1 MTWIGA
7 ALCGTARARQYG
19 NMSKARILVADD
31 DVALL
36 DVISEVLE
44 QRGAQVMRARSGAEL
59 IESIGEQGPF
69 DLVITDVSMPWMS
82 GLQAMHSARTAGMST
97 PVIVITALNDEQL
110 AAQVQLLG
118 HDAVLL
124 RKPFTID
131 TLWTTAAELLTARP
145 RHQPDHA

>member
-1 MTWIGA
+1 
-7 ALCGTARARQYG
+7 
-19 NMSKARILVADD
+19 MSSVRILVADD

-36 DVISEVLE
+36 DVIAEVLE

-59 IESIGEQGPF
+59 IESIGDAGPF

-97 PVIVITALNDEQL
+97 PVIVMTALRDEHL
-110 AAQVQLLG
+110 DAQVQLLG

-124 RKPFTID
+124 RKPFTLN
-131 TLWTTAAELLTARP
+131 TLCTTAAELLTARS
-145 RHQPDHA
+145 RAQPDHA

>member
-1 MTWIGA
+1 MAETSA
-7 ALCGTARARQYG
+7 RGTARARQYG
-19 NMSKARILVADD
+19 NMPKARILVADD
-31 DVALL
+31 DVVLL

-59 IESIGEQGPF
+59 IESIGEEGPF

-97 PVIVITALNDEQL
+97 PVIVISALRDEGL
-110 AAQVQLLG
+110 AAQVELLG

-124 RKPFTID
+124 RKPFTLD
-131 TLWTTAAELLTARP
+131 TLCATATELLTARLRP
-145 RHQPDHA
+145 NVDHA